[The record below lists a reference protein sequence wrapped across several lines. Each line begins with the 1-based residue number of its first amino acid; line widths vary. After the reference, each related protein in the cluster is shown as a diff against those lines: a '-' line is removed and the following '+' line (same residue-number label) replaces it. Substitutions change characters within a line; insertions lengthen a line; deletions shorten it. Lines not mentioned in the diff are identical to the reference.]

1 MSMSEKIVQHG
12 IEMEALKLEYNK
24 YAAESRAALRLTLTR
39 IENLK
44 EALEMTGQDN
54 PFDLIESRIKTFESV
69 KGKCKTRGYELNI
82 ESIRENVKDVAG
94 IRIVTKYIDDVQKLV
109 GLLEKIPGL
118 NIVDKKDYIT
128 EPKPNGYSS
137 IHLGCK
143 VEVFTGVDGSK
154 LVPIEIQLRSYS
166 MNLWATLEHDLKY
179 KNENPSP
186 EVTKK
191 FKRIAEF
198 LREFDEEAIALRD
211 YHEISESNLESS
223 TSKENAETIINMV

>member
-1 MSMSEKIVQHG
+1 MLGWGLGSKV
-12 IEMEALKLEYNK
+12 
-24 YAAESRAALRLTLTR
+24 
-39 IENLK
+39 
-44 EALEMTGQDN
+44 D
-54 PFDLIESRIKTFESV
+54 
-69 KGKCKTRGYELNI
+69 RG
-82 ESIRENVKDVAG
+82 SSPTVAG

-211 YHEISESNLESS
+211 YHEVSENNLESS
-223 TSKENAETIINMV
+223 DNGENATTINMV